1 MVCYARP
8 ASRMAVVVLVVLLLF
23 GRHVGHFFDT
33 AALMVAITVAAGGAA
48 AAAALAFAAFLSIR
62 RRRAAAGGCVSCQLR
77 CQHAMTEQPH
87 RLLVVR
93 AAEREATGPRWPDRP
108 AYRSA
113 PASRPAPAPRPTPAP
128 GLPGTST
135 AGNARARPPYL
146 VSRQRCR
153 TGARRGRRRPAAAPA
168 GHPSDPP
175 AAGRRARAPAHA
187 GCRGQ
192 PRWAPWCPGAT
203 AAGPGRRPRR
213 PGQLPHLLEGQ
224 RRAAGRVLQHQPVLP
239 FRVRLAGP
247 GRLIARAVPQAE
259 QLPVELGQA
268 PRVGGVQDRLPD
280 DRERLLIVHTATV
293 GTGAVNTS
301 ALPPVRCRRRPRGA
315 RR

>member
-108 AYRSA
+108 AYRSG
-113 PASRPAPAPRPTPAP
+113 PASRPA
-128 GLPGTST
+128 LS
-135 AGNARARPPYL
+135 L
-146 VSRQRCR
+146 
-153 TGARRGRRRPAAAPA
+153 
-168 GHPSDPP
+168 
-175 AAGRRARAPAHA
+175 
-187 GCRGQ
+187 
-192 PRWAPWCPGAT
+192 
-203 AAGPGRRPRR
+203 AAGPGSAAGGGPACRARRPPGTRGLGRLTWSADKDAERVPGGVGVDPQRLLRVIRAILQQPGAERER
-213 PGQLPHLLEGQ
+213 PLMLDVEVSRGGHRGVQVQLL
-224 RRAAGRVLQHQPVLP
+224 RDRAGGHVAPGSSPTFWKASAAPPAGFFSTSQSCP
-239 FRVRLAGP
+239 FGSGWPGP
-247 GRLIARAVPQAE
+247 GGSSPGRYRKP
-259 QLPVELGQA
+259 
-268 PRVGGVQDRLPD
+268 
-280 DRERLLIVHTATV
+280 
-293 GTGAVNTS
+293 NS
-301 ALPPVRCRRRPRGA
+301 CR
-315 RR
+315 

>member
-48 AAAALAFAAFLSIR
+48 AAAALAFAAFLSVR

-113 PASRPAPAPRPTPAP
+113 R
-128 GLPGTST
+128 
-135 AGNARARPPYL
+135 
-146 VSRQRCR
+146 
-153 TGARRGRRRPAAAPA
+153 PA
-168 GHPSDPP
+168 GHVD
-175 AAGRRARAPAHA
+175 RRERASSAVLP
-187 GCRGQ
+187 GQ
-192 PRWAPWCPGAT
+192 PTKMQNGCP
-203 AAGPGRRPRR
+203 AG
-213 PGQLPHLLEGQ
+213 
-224 RRAAGRVLQHQPVLP
+224 
-239 FRVRLAGP
+239 
-247 GRLIARAVPQAE
+247 
-259 QLPVELGQA
+259 
-268 PRVGGVQDRLPD
+268 
-280 DRERLLIVHTATV
+280 
-293 GTGAVNTS
+293 S
-301 ALPPVRCRRRPRGA
+301 A
-315 RR
+315 